1 VAEWDD
7 LAHPPAG
14 LRRGTS
20 DPIAKDKRGEAP
32 FSVANLLH
40 SSSEGKLLEDPAVGP
55 DEIVFQHHL
64 ARSRA
69 GQGTEITID
78 FVPAIGG
85 AERRDPVPGH
95 AADAVERTR
104 QGQRHRPPGSGREPL
119 RRHEVARHL
128 RNAGRHHPA
137 GGASRIE
144 SITLDR
150 EAGHLKD
157 SLMPR
162 YAEIIYNGFWFSPER
177 RMLQAIDETSIR

>member
-1 VAEWDD
+1 VGSD

-32 FSVANLLH
+32 FSVDANLLH

-55 DEIVFQHHL
+55 DEIVFQ
-64 ARSRA
+64 RTISPKPPDK
-69 GQGTEITID
+69 EITID
-78 FVPAIGG
+78 FVPAIRR
-85 AERRDPVPGH
+85 AEWRDPVPGH
-95 AADAVERTR
+95 ADAVERTG
-104 QGQRHRPPGSGREPL
+104 QGQRHRPPGSGGEPL